1 MYALAI
7 LVVVSVAV
15 VAYIA
20 RTVQQYLA
28 LKQFS
33 GPPAAGFTRL
43 WLLQA
48 NTSGEMNKVFTQ
60 VNDQYGK

>member
-33 GPPAAGFTRL
+33 GPSAAGFTRL